1 MSRNTDKK
9 KTKRSQNKANTTTLG
24 EAIQKS
30 WILQGVRKY
39 ISFSASYYWPS
50 PSVWLG
56 RLYPFSLQELMIRVS

>member
-24 EAIQKS
+24 EAT
-30 WILQGVRKY
+30 G
-39 ISFSASYYWPS
+39 FC
-50 PSVWLG
+50 